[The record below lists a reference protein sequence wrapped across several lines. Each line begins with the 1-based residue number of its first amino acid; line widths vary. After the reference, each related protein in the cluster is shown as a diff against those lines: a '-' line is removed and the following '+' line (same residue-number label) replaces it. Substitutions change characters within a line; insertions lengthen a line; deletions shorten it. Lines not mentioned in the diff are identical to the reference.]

1 METMTTP
8 MPNLPTTL
16 PVDAPPA
23 FHLLSKPTGA
33 TCNLDCAYCFFLAKE
48 MLYPGSRF
56 RMADEQLEN
65 YIRQLIES
73 HRTPEVTLA
82 WQGGEPTL
90 MGLHF
95 FKRSIEYARKYALPG
110 MTILHTIQTN
120 GTLINDEWA
129 DFFKEHNFLVGISID
144 GPRAMHDVYRH
155 DKGGAPTFDKVM
167 RGLSFLKKHGVEWNA
182 LVTLNH
188 ANVNRP
194 VEVYRFLRDECGAKF
209 IQFIPIVERH
219 HVDGVPYGSEVTD
232 RSVTAQQYGQFLVGV
247 FEEWVR
253 RDIAEV
259 YVQMFDVAL
268 ANWYG
273 EPSGLCVFSRTCGT
287 ALALEHNGDLYSCDH
302 FVEPQ
307 HKLGNINQ
315 THMIELIASDQ
326 QLKFGRD
333 KYDTLPQYCLAC
345 DVRFACHGGCPK
357 DRFINAPDGQPGLN
371 YLCAG
376 YKLFFH
382 HIDETMQWM
391 VNLLRQDRAPS
402 EVMRLYAAK
411 DQEWQALLARTGRN
425 DPCPCGSGKK
435 FKHCHGHDQ
444 SIASGKASRV

>member
-1 METMTTP
+1 MDTMAIP
-8 MPNLPTTL
+8 LPTAL
-16 PVDAPPA
+16 PAGAPPA

-33 TCNLDCAYCFFLAKE
+33 ICNLDCAYCFFLAKE

-73 HRTPEVTLA
+73 HRTPEVTIA

-90 MGLHF
+90 MGLDF
-95 FKRSIEYARKYALPG
+95 FQRSIEIARKYARPG
-110 MTILHTIQTN
+110 MTIQHTIQTN
-120 GTLINDEWA
+120 GTLIDDEWA
-129 DFFKEHNFLVGISID
+129 AFFKDHHFLVGISID
-144 GPRAMHDVYRH
+144 GPREMHDIYRQ
-155 DKGGAPTFDKVM
+155 DKGGAPTFDKVL

-188 ANVNRP
+188 ANADHP

-209 IQFIPIVERH
+209 MQFIPIVERH
-219 HVDGVPYGSEVTD
+219 HVDGVPFGAAVTD
-232 RSVTAQQYGQFLVGV
+232 RSITAQQYGQFLIGV

-253 RDIAEV
+253 HDIGEV

-273 EPSGLCVFSRTCGT
+273 EPSGLCIFSKTCGT

-333 KYDTLPQYCLAC
+333 KFDTLPRYCLDC

-357 DRFINAPDGQPGLN
+357 DRFINTPDGQPGLN

-382 HIDETMQWM
+382 HIDQPMQLM
-391 VNLLRQDRAPS
+391 VRLLRQNRAPS
-402 EVMRLYAAK
+402 EIMRLYATQ
-411 DQEWQALLARTGRN
+411 DQEWQALLAKTGRN
-425 DPCPCGSGKK
+425 EMCPCGSGKK
-435 FKHCHGHDQ
+435 FKNCHGRDR
-444 SIASGKASRV
+444 A